1 MVDSSTPKALRLPKR
16 ALAVLRRRSSDKPN
30 RIRTACGIFRL
41 GVDSPHSHW
50 LVGRGL
56 CLYRVEDF
64 ALVPKNRR
72 QAALEL
78 KIPLWSPFE
87 NTGRHCV
94 WSGSAAMVWMWDADA
109 AAPTADASAAPRI
122 LPETVFLPRGP
133 DGAQV
138 RVCQHGF
145 ELQHWRG
152 DVLRDSLWLPNPPDG
167 SDMRRFLSRQ
177 PRQPQPVAELPELPA
192 AEESKPVHAAQPW
205 AAPVTARDWLLGN
218 ERRIAVAAA
227 LAAAVAMAGLE
238 SRIWHVR
245 SASAAAAETLA
256 GRERDLGPLLADRA
270 ALANLRRL
278 DEGLAAILARP
289 SQALLMSLVDRAIP
303 TAAATFHRWD
313 YAGRELTVQIDDPA
327 LDAIAYIEALQRE
340 PLFEQVRVQ
349 LERGGK
355 RLEIALQVR
364 S

>member
-1 MVDSSTPKALRLPKR
+1 MVDSSTPKALRLPKW
-16 ALAVLRRRSSDKPN
+16 ALSVLRRRPTDKPN
-30 RIRTACGIFRL
+30 RICTARGISRL

-50 LVGRGL
+50 LIGRGL

-64 ALVPKNRR
+64 AQVPKNRR
-72 QAALEL
+72 RAALEL
-78 KIPLWSPFE
+78 KVPFWSPFKH
-87 NTGRHCV
+87 TGRHCI
-94 WSGSAAMVWMWDADA
+94 WSGSTAMVWLWDADA
-109 AAPTADASAAPRI
+109 AAPAPDAAASDAPRI

-133 DGAQV
+133 DGVHVHA
-138 RVCQHGF
+138 CQDGF
-145 ELQHWRG
+145 ELQHWQD
-152 DVLRDSLWLPNPPDG
+152 DVLRDSLWLPGPPDA
-167 SDMRRFLSRQ
+167 SDMRRFLARQ
-177 PRQPQPVAELPELPA
+177 QPPVAELPQMPA
-192 AEESKPVHAAQPW
+192 AEESLPAHAAQPW

-218 ERRIAVAAA
+218 EKRIAVAAV

-238 SRIWHVR
+238 SRIWYVR
-245 SASAAAAETLA
+245 SASAAAAGEIEA
-256 GRERDLGPLLADRA
+256 REQELGPLLADRA

-278 DEGLAAILARP
+278 DEGLAAILAQP

-303 TAAATFHRWD
+303 TADATFHRWD

-349 LERGGK
+349 LARGGQ
-355 RLEIALQVR
+355 RLEIALQVK